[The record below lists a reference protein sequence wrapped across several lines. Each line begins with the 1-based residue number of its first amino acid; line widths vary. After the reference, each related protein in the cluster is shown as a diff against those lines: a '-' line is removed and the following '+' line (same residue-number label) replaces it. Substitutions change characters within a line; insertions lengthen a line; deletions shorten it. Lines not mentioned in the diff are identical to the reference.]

1 LQVKSEMLG
10 QVEDARRR
18 ASEAEALADQEHQVI
33 ALHTPIN
40 GRVSLR
46 AQFGRAPPDEE
57 RQVMGLATRLESLLP
72 SVLATDFRLILS
84 F

>member
-1 LQVKSEMLG
+1 MQVKSEMLG

-57 RQVMGLATRLESLLP
+57 R
-72 SVLATDFRLILS
+72 
-84 F
+84 